1 MPYNDYAEGAWH
13 NGTGWWHNGT
23 TWHNGT
29 GTRTKFTPKLVD
41 MTCGAMARHMGRVVG
56 WYTAVS
62 AATNNPARRSAR
74 FCSSD
79 PRAVLV
85 TGWLHGRV
93 WPLPH
98 KRTALP
104 LVRPQHTQ

>member
-62 AATNNPARRSAR
+62 AATNPARRSAR

-93 WPLPH
+93 WPLPQ

>member
-1 MPYNDYAEGAWH
+1 MLSDR
-13 NGTGWWHNGT
+13 T

-62 AATNNPARRSAR
+62 AATNPALS
-74 FCSSD
+74 
-79 PRAVLV
+79 PIL
-85 TGWLHGRV
+85 L
-93 WPLPH
+93 L
-98 KRTALP
+98 
-104 LVRPQHTQ
+104 